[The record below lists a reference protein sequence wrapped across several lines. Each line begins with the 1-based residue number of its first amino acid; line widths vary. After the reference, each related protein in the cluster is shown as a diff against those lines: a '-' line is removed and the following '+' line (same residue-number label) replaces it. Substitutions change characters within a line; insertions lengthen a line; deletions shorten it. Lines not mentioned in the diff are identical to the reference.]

1 MDRAVDFYPS
11 RVEAKPSIAERID
24 PVIWGAGAEAE
35 GPLTPDRIDFFE
47 TKGYLAFES
56 FFGREEVDKLAAE
69 LVEVWKAA
77 KASDDDTIVREPGG
91 DIVRSVFAIHESN
104 AVFGAL
110 LRDRRLVAMAEQI
123 LGSQVYIHQSRINYK
138 TGFRG
143 KEFYWHS
150 DFETWHTED
159 GMPRMRALSV
169 SIALSDNY
177 ALNGPLMLVPGSH
190 RHYVTC
196 TGATPDDNY
205 KKSLRAQEIGTP
217 DDDSLRWLVDQGG
230 IDAPTG
236 PAGSIVMFDCNTMHG
251 SNGNITPLPRSNIF
265 AVYNSIENALL
276 PPFAGTRPRPD
287 FIASRIVDP
296 IA

>member
-1 MDRAVDFYPS
+1 MDQLVDLYPS
-11 RVEAKPSIAERID
+11 RVQPTPSIVDRTD
-24 PVIWGAGAEAE
+24 PVVWDEAGAAE
-35 GPLTPDRIDFFE
+35 GPLDADRIAFFE
-47 TKGYLAFES
+47 RKGYLAFEA
-56 FFGREEVDKLAAE
+56 FFPPEEVAAFTRE
-69 LVEVWKAA
+69 LDAIWAA
-77 KASDDDTIVREPGG
+77 ASESDDDTIVREP
-91 DIVRSVFAIHESN
+91 DNDVVRSVFAIHERN
-104 AVFGAL
+104 AVFRDL

-138 TGFRG
+138 SGFRG

-159 GMPRMRALSV
+159 GMPRMRALSI

-190 RHYVTC
+190 KRYVTC
-196 TGATPDDNY
+196 TGATPDDHY
-205 KKSLRAQEIGTP
+205 KESLRRQAVGTP
-217 DDDSLRWLVDQGG
+217 DDDSLRQLVDEGG

-236 PAGSIVMFDCNTMHG
+236 PAGSIVLFDCNTMHG
-251 SNGNITPLPRSNIF
+251 SGSNITPLPRSNIF
-265 AVYNSIENALL
+265 AVYNSIENALR

-287 FIASRIVDP
+287 FIANRIVDP